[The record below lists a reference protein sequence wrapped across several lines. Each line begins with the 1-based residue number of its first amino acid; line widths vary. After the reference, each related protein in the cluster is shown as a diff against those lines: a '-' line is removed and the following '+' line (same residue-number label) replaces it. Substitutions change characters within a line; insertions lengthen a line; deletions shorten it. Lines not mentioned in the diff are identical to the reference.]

1 MEITKLST
9 KGQIVIPEKLRS
21 DLAVGEAFVVIKKEN
36 LLVLRKIEGLSK
48 IEIQEL
54 EELQKIWNEIDE
66 GNCKTS
72 TKDEFIK
79 EMESW

>member
-21 DLAVGEAFVVIKKEN
+21 NLNVGEAFVVVRKEN

-48 IEIQEL
+48 DEIQEL
-54 EELQKIWNEIDE
+54 EELQKIWNEID
-66 GNCKTS
+66 GGRCKTS
-72 TKDEFIK
+72 TQEEFIK